1 MSLSNELEVL
11 LLKNAQNW
19 TSRRLNN
26 SYSKVELLFG
36 LNLNYSP
43 NLRLQLLYNMD
54 NCLMSRIHT

>member
-1 MSLSNELEVL
+1 M

-36 LNLNYSP
+36 LNLNYSL
-43 NLRLQLLYNMD
+43 NLRLQFLYNMD